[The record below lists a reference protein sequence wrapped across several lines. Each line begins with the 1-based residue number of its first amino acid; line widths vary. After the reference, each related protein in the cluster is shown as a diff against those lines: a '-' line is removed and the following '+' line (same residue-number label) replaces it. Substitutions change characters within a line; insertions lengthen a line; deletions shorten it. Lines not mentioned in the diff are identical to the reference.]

1 MTLIEAVLT
10 ILGENRPSRLAL
22 PGGDII
28 IKYKRGEK
36 VFSVSLYY

>member
-22 PGGDII
+22 PGDII